1 MTRSVSDYT
10 AISTTSLIVRLRSSC
25 QSNDAGE
32 GIFMR
37 SLCWH
42 LIIQNGSDVD
52 VRLYRM
58 LPEPS
63 GKLQK
68 LTKETTLRA
77 FYIGEET
84 YSFWSVYAS
93 AYKDL

>member
-1 MTRSVSDYT
+1 MD
-10 AISTTSLIVRLRSSC
+10 
-25 QSNDAGE
+25 G
-32 GIFMR
+32 
-37 SLCWH
+37 
-42 LIIQNGSDVD
+42 DVD

-77 FYIGEET
+77 FYTKEET
-84 YSFWSVYAS
+84 YSFWRAHAS